1 MEVGVVHG
9 YSGVIPTQPPKGSKM
24 NIAKNMEAIAI
35 VAIAL
40 ACVTTYAIAGKP
52 ETARVSAAQVGSDH
66 DATIPTVTVIGKRP
80 TAAEKAQFV
89 R

>member
-1 MEVGVVHG
+1 
-9 YSGVIPTQPPKGSKM
+9 M

-40 ACVTTYAIAGKP
+40 ACVTTYAVAARTD
-52 ETARVSAAQVGSDH
+52 TAPVGVTTVSSSDT
-66 DATIPTVTVIGKRP
+66 AIPTVTVIGKRL